1 MNPGSSP
8 ARAALHRP
16 RLLLSLTLGLALLVL
31 SVEVAAQVAR
41 ARAPPARRPNAQRRP
56 HPPHHPPRAP
66 HPRAPRDVDASRT
79 RAVALKRLERWR
91 DLDAATA
98 ADLAWHPAA
107 ADLLFLRGEAL
118 AILGRPAEA
127 ADALWLGF
135 GRAPTPRAGALA
147 LWRLAMRSSAEAHG
161 PADPRARAAAR
172 RVLTLAEPA
181 HPASAEPGAD
191 APAAAAEARAL
202 LAGAP

>member
-31 SVEVAAQVAR
+31 SVEVAAQVAGAR
-41 ARAPPARRPNAQRRP
+41 ARAARLANAQGRP
-56 HPPHHPPRAP
+56 LAALNLARSAL
-66 HPRAPRDVDASRT
+66 RLDRWNVDASRT